1 MPKMTCRM
9 LPKASSNKKV
19 STRQSLYDLTCSASP
34 KCACNP
40 FSDSRLFRC
49 LRFVLP
55 LDLIR
60 RPCGEAWRTKVM
72 FAIVLFCF
80 FLQQIAGAQV
90 KETRRLLI
98 VNDLGINS
106 SPGFAEIDQAIFASL
121 QKSSYQIEL
130 YDEDLEVTLFPDED
144 YRRRFREE
152 FIRRYSNR
160 KPDVIIAAGSGSFE
174 FLSELGE
181 NFLRDTPI
189 IFCAIVGQIPDG
201 VMPNAHFTGVL
212 GKLHPAETLSS
223 ALRLLPGTKHVVVVG
238 GMGRFDN
245 KFETVAR
252 ESFQAYKSKL
262 EFTYLFDL
270 TMPALLDRLK
280 QLPSDTIVYH
290 TAITQDA
297 AGSRFI
303 DSTQAVPLVVSAANA
318 PVFVMDDVDFRPG
331 TVGGDLVNW
340 ADDGR
345 IAAEMAVRVL
355 NGEKPDDIPI
365 VTSKG
370 TYMFDWRALRRWG
383 LKESDLPPGSIVL
396 NRPAT
401 LWENYKR
408 YILAGLLSLL
418 AQTLIIIALLL
429 QRGKR
434 KRAETSLRES
444 EQRFRLVANSAPVMI
459 WMSGPDKLCTFFNE
473 CWLDFTGRPF
483 ENELGNG
490 WASGVHPKDLERC
503 LEVYSRAFD
512 ARDNFEM
519 EYRLRRHDGQYRW
532 VNDVGV
538 PRFGADGG
546 FQGYIGSAIDVTDRK
561 RSEEALLDM
570 SGRLIKA
577 HEEERARIALE
588 LHDDLSQRM
597 ALLHIG
603 LDEFEQE
610 THGLSA
616 NARLR
621 LHDIARIATEVSS
634 DIHELSHELHPSKLD
649 SLGLVA
655 AVGGF
660 CREFSRQHGLQ
671 IQFVHHH
678 VDEVIS
684 KEVTLCLFRIVQ
696 EALRNVVKHSGSG
709 KAEVEL
715 SGHSDRMDL
724 SVSDTGVGFDP
735 KNTTGLA
742 GIGLISMRERLRLV
756 GGHLSVES
764 QPSHGTRIRVR
775 VPLTIG
781 SEQAGREHKEHGA
794 EREDHASGVWGLA

>member
-1 MPKMTCRM
+1 M
-9 LPKASSNKKV
+9 LPKVLKDKKV
-19 STRQSLYDLTCSASP
+19 SSGQSLYDLIRSVLP
-34 KCACNP
+34 KCPCNP
-40 FSDSRLFRC
+40 FLDSRLFRC

-60 RPCGEAWRTKVM
+60 GPCGEAWRTKVI
-72 FAIVLFCF
+72 FAILLFCF
-80 FLQQIAGAQV
+80 LLPQIAGAQV

-106 SPGFAEIDQAIFASL
+106 SPGFAEIDQAIFASV
-121 QKSSYQIEL
+121 QNSPYQIEL

-144 YRRRFREE
+144 YHRRFREE

-160 KPDVIIAAGSGSFE
+160 KPHVIIAAGSASFE
-174 FLSELGE
+174 FLSELDE
-181 NFLRDTPI
+181 NFLRDIPI
-189 IFCAIVGQIPDG
+189 IFCAIVGQIPDSL
-201 VMPNAHFTGVL
+201 MHNAHFTGVL
-212 GKLHPAETLSS
+212 GKLHPAETLST
-223 ALRLLPGTKHVVVVG
+223 ALRLLPSTKHVIVVG
-238 GMGRFDN
+238 GMGRFDK
-245 KFETVAR
+245 KFETIAQ
-252 ESFQAYKSKL
+252 EGFQAYKSKL

-270 TMPALLDRLK
+270 TMPALLERLK
-280 QLPSDTIVYH
+280 HLPSDTIVYH
-290 TAITQDA
+290 TAITRDA
-297 AGSRFI
+297 AGSRFV
-303 DSTQAVPLVVSAANA
+303 DSTQAVPLVVTAANA

-365 VTSKG
+365 VTSRDA
-370 TYMFDWRALRRWG
+370 YMFDWRALRHWG
-383 LKESDLPPGSIVL
+383 LKESDLPPGSIVR
-396 NRPAT
+396 NQPPT
-401 LWENYKR
+401 LWRNYKR

-418 AQTLIIIALLL
+418 AQMLIIVALLL
-429 QRGKR
+429 QRVKR

-459 WMSGPDKLCTFFNE
+459 WMAGTDKLCTFFNE
-473 CWLDFTGRPF
+473 GWLDFTGRPL
-483 ENELGNG
+483 EDEMGNG

-532 VNDVGV
+532 VNDVGIA
-538 PRFGADGG
+538 RFGAEGD

-561 RSEEALLDM
+561 RSEEALLDL
-570 SGRLIKA
+570 SGHLIKA
-577 HEEERARIALE
+577 HEEERARIARE

-621 LHDIARIATEVSS
+621 LHDIAKIATEVSS

-649 SLGLVA
+649 SLGLVP

-660 CREFSRQHGLQ
+660 CRELSRQHGLH

-696 EALRNVVKHSGSG
+696 EALRNVVKHSGSRQ
-709 KAEVEL
+709 AEVEL
-715 SGHSDRMDL
+715 SGHSDGIELRI
-724 SVSDTGVGFDP
+724 SDTGAGFDP
-735 KNTTGLA
+735 KNINGSA
-742 GIGLISMRERLRLV
+742 GIGLVSMRERIRLV
-756 GGHLSVES
+756 GGHLSLES
-764 QPSHGTRIRVR
+764 EPSHGTRIRVR
-775 VPLTIG
+775 VPLTM
-781 SEQAGREHKEHGA
+781 SREQTGREQKEHGA
-794 EREDHASGVWGLA
+794 ERQDHASGVEGVS

>member
-1 MPKMTCRM
+1 
-9 LPKASSNKKV
+9 
-19 STRQSLYDLTCSASP
+19 
-34 KCACNP
+34 
-40 FSDSRLFRC
+40 
-49 LRFVLP
+49 
-55 LDLIR
+55 
-60 RPCGEAWRTKVM
+60 M
-72 FAIVLFCF
+72 FAILLFCF
-80 FLQQIAGAQV
+80 LLPQIAGAQI

-98 VNDLGINS
+98 LNDLGTRS
-106 SPGFAEIDQAIFASL
+106 SPGFAEIDQAISASL
-121 QKSSYQIEL
+121 QGSPYQVEL
-130 YDEDLEVTLFPDED
+130 YDEDLEITLFPDED

-152 FIRRYSNR
+152 FIRRYSDR
-160 KPDVIIAAGSGSFE
+160 KPDVIIAAGSASFE
-174 FLSELGE
+174 FLSELDE

-189 IFCAIVGQIPDG
+189 IFCAIVGQIPG
-201 VMPNAHFTGVL
+201 ALTPHPHFTGVL
-212 GKLHPAETLSS
+212 GRLHPAETVSS

-245 KFETVAR
+245 KFETIAR
-252 ESFQAYKSKL
+252 ESFQAYESKL

-280 QLPSDTIVYH
+280 HLPSDTIVYH
-290 TAITQDA
+290 TAITRDA
-297 AGSRFI
+297 AGSRFV
-303 DSTQAVPLVVSAANA
+303 DSTQAVPLVASAANA

-345 IAAEMAVRVL
+345 IAAEMAIRVL
-355 NGEKPDDIPI
+355 NGEKPGDIPI
-365 VTSKG
+365 VTSKD
-370 TYMFDWRALRRWG
+370 TYMFDWRALHRWG

-408 YILAGLLSLL
+408 YIVAGLLSLL
-418 AQTLIIIALLL
+418 AQMLIIIALLL
-429 QRGKR
+429 QRVKR
-434 KRAETSLRES
+434 KRAEKSLRES

-473 CWLDFTGRPF
+473 GWLDFTGRPL
-483 ENELGNG
+483 EEELGNG

-538 PRFGADGG
+538 PRFGAEGS
-546 FQGYIGSAIDVTDRK
+546 FQGFIGSAIDVTDRK

-570 SGRLIKA
+570 SGHLIKA
-577 HEEERARIALE
+577 HEEERARIARE

-610 THGLSA
+610 IHGLSA

-621 LHDIARIATEVSS
+621 LHDIAEIATEVSS

-649 SLGLVA
+649 SLGLVT
-655 AVGGF
+655 AVAGF
-660 CREFSRQHGLQ
+660 CREISRQHGLH
-671 IQFVHHH
+671 IQLVHHH
-678 VDEVIS
+678 VDNAIS

-696 EALRNVVKHSGSG
+696 EALRNVVKHSGSRE
-709 KAEVEL
+709 AEVEL
-715 SGHSDRMDL
+715 SGHNDHIDL
-724 SVSDTGVGFDP
+724 CVSDTGAGFDP
-735 KNTTGLA
+735 KNPNGFA
-742 GIGLISMRERLRLV
+742 GIGLISMRERIRLV
-756 GGHLSVES
+756 GGNLSVES
-764 QPSHGTRIRVR
+764 EPSHGTRIRVR
-775 VPLTIG
+775 VPLTG
-781 SEQAGREHKEHGA
+781 GRENKENGV
-794 EREDHASGVWGLA
+794 EREDHASGVQGLA

>member
-1 MPKMTCRM
+1 MTSRM
-9 LPKASSNKKV
+9 LPKALKDKKV
-19 STRQSLYDLTCSASP
+19 SNGQSLYDLICSALP
-34 KCACNP
+34 KCPCNP

-49 LRFVLP
+49 LRFVPP

-60 RPCGEAWRTKVM
+60 GSCGEVSRNKVI
-72 FAIVLFCF
+72 FAILLFCF
-80 FLQQIAGAQV
+80 LLPQIAGAQV
-90 KETRRLLI
+90 KETRRVLI

-106 SPGFAEIDQAIFASL
+106 SPGFAEIDQAIFASV
-121 QKSSYQIEL
+121 QKSPYQVEL
-130 YDEDLEVTLFPDED
+130 YDEDLEITLFPDQE
-144 YRRRFREE
+144 YHRRFREE

-160 KPDVIIAAGSGSFE
+160 KPDVIIAAGSASFE
-174 FLSELGE
+174 FLSELDE

-189 IFCAIVGQIPDG
+189 IFCAIVGKIPDG
-201 VMPNAHFTGVL
+201 LMPSAHFTGVL
-212 GKLHPAETLSS
+212 GELHPAETLSS
-223 ALRLLPGTKHVVVVG
+223 ALRMLPGTKHVVVVG

-245 KFETVAR
+245 KFEAIAR
-252 ESFQAYKSKL
+252 EAFQAYESKL

-270 TMPALLDRLK
+270 SMPALLDRLK
-280 QLPSDTIVYH
+280 HLPSDTIVYH

-297 AGSRFI
+297 AGSRFV
-303 DSTQAVPLVVSAANA
+303 DSTQAVPLVVSVANA
-318 PVFVMDDVDFRPG
+318 PVFVMDDVDFRSG

-365 VTSKG
+365 VTSRDA
-370 TYMFDWRALRRWG
+370 YMFDWRALRHWG

-396 NRPAT
+396 NQPPT
-401 LWENYKR
+401 LWKNYKR

-418 AQTLIIIALLL
+418 AQMLIIVALLL
-429 QRGKR
+429 QRVKR

-444 EQRFRLVANSAPVMI
+444 EHRFRLVANSAPVMI
-459 WMSGPDKLCTFFNE
+459 WMAGPDKLCTFFNE
-473 CWLDFTGRPF
+473 GWLDFTGRPL
-483 ENELGNG
+483 EDEMGNG

-538 PRFGADGG
+538 ARFGAEGD

-561 RSEEALLDM
+561 RSEEALLDL
-570 SGRLIKA
+570 SGHLIKA
-577 HEEERARIALE
+577 HEEERARIARE

-610 THGLSA
+610 IHGLSA

-621 LHDIARIATEVSS
+621 LHDIAKIATEVSS

-660 CREFSRQHGLQ
+660 CRELSRQHGLH

-696 EALRNVVKHSGSG
+696 EALRNVVKHSGSRE
-709 KAEVEL
+709 AEVEL
-715 SGHSDRMDL
+715 SSHSDGIHLR
-724 SVSDTGVGFDP
+724 VSDIGAGFDP
-735 KNTTGLA
+735 KNTNELA
-742 GIGLISMRERLRLV
+742 GIGLISMRERIRLV

-764 QPSHGTRIRVR
+764 EPSRGTRIQVR
-775 VPLTIG
+775 VPLTAG
-781 SEQAGREHKEHGA
+781 REQAGREHQEHGA
-794 EREDHASGVWGLA
+794 EREDRATGVQGIT